1 MPRTVPV
8 SALQAP
14 GNLVTGALWNAGPAA
29 SNTFLTAVPVAVVYQ
44 ITVQSVPNGTWTSV
58 NFDGTILD
66 TDNQH
71 SNSVNNS
78 RLTAQVAGWYVPAG
92 CGAFASSS
100 ASARGVKFAKN
111 GTVIQGT
118 TTFAPPVSTGNATA
132 YPACAL
138 PVFLNIG
145 DYIELQVSQSTGGAL
160 NTFNSAD
167 IASTC
172 TLFWLHS

>member
-1 MPRTVPV
+1 VPRTVPV
-8 SALQAP
+8 SANQAP

-29 SNTFLTAVPVAVVYQ
+29 SNSFLTAVPAASVYQ
-44 ITVQSVPNGTWTSV
+44 IATQSIPSGIWAPV
-58 NFDGTILD
+58 NYDGSNLD

-71 SNSVNNS
+71 SNSVNNT
-78 RLTAQVAGWYVPAG
+78 RITAQVAGWYMLAG

-100 ASARGVKFAKN
+100 TSARGVKFAKN

-132 YPACAL
+132 YPAVSM
-138 PVFLNIG
+138 PVFLNVG
-145 DYIELQVSQSTGGAL
+145 DYVELYVSQSTGSPL
-160 NTFNSAD
+160 NTFTSSD
-167 IASTC
+167 ITSTF